1 MREGLDFSNWICYLH
16 ISWTNPQS
24 CWGFFVI
31 FMDQNCHVMENKP
44 HPSSFTSC
52 IALGTSNHKKPLS
65 FYYQRSDTVTLGR
78 GSKIIPLVGTQVS
91 LHSLSVCHC
100 VMVFLCDGRKVKSHC
115 HCSDLNAYLLCTM
128 DVYFTAVNKPAYKLY
143 LYITPNYWRADNF
156 LREKK
161 MLDLL

>member
-1 MREGLDFSNWICYLH
+1 MTAYEELKRYFKVREGLDFSNWICYLH

-31 FMDQNCHVMENKP
+31 FMDQNWHVMENKP

-52 IALGTSNHKKPLS
+52 IALGTSNHKKPLL
-65 FYYQRSDTVTLGR
+65 FYYQRLDTVTLGR

-100 VMVFLCDGRKVKSHC
+100 VMVFLCDGRKYEVSLSLLWPEC
-115 HCSDLNAYLLCTM
+115 LFALYDGCVLHCS
-128 DVYFTAVNKPAYKLY
+128 K
-143 LYITPNYWRADNF
+143 
-156 LREKK
+156 
-161 MLDLL
+161 